1 MPRPR
6 PISRRDG
13 QTYEPINR
21 SNEVMATND
30 KEKTTPPPSA
40 PPATKQEIGTDKD
53 VKGAMS
59 DAEAGNKQVA
69 ENMAPEQEQGFIG
82 VKVDPTPNEH
92 YTVEGV
98 TANKPTPETD

>member
-1 MPRPR
+1 
-6 PISRRDG
+6 
-13 QTYEPINR
+13 
-21 SNEVMATND
+21 MATND
-30 KEKTTPPPSA
+30 KEKTTPASA
-40 PPATKQEIGTDKD
+40 PSETKQEIGADKD

-98 TANKPTPETD
+98 TDAYAEANPPAGGPQAKANEA